1 MFSNIGLRSGCH
13 QVKIMDEDVHETSF
27 RLRRY
32 LDKCVLVFLDDILTY
47 SRDEEELVEQS
58 RLVLKLLK
66 KHKLYAKLSRC
77 DFYENRIHYLGHTTS
92 DKGISIDPK
101 NIKAIMSWPAPRKMK
116 DVRYFVGLARYCRKF
131 IERYSASKMEPMYRP
146 RRPSCECVVP

>member
-1 MFSNIGLRSGCH
+1 MFSNIGLRSGYH

-47 SRDEEELVEQS
+47 SRDEEELVEQ
-58 RLVLKLLK
+58 LMMIFKLLR
-66 KHKLYAKLSRC
+66 KHKWYAELSNN
-77 DFYENRIHYLGHTTS
+77 DFYEDIIHYLGHIIL

-101 NIKAIMSWPAPRKMK
+101 KIEAIMSCPAQRKMT
-116 DVRYFVGLARYCRKF
+116 DVISFVGFAGYCKKF
-131 IERYSASKMEPMYRP
+131 IEGYSTGGMTRIE
-146 RRPSCECVVP
+146 